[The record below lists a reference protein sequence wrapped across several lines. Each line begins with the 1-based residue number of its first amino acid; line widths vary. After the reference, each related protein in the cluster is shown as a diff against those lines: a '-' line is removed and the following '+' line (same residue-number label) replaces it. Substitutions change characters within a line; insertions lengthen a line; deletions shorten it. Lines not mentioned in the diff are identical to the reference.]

1 MSRLCLANLGSLPS
15 SVLVPGYLDN
25 DLPGVGIVHLGIGQ
39 FAKAH
44 LACYTDTVL
53 DQVGGD
59 WRIVGA
65 SLRSNTSVKQ
75 LAPQDNLY
83 TVTSESGSSSGKS
96 SDKSTDLKS
105 GLSEVRVIGALAEV
119 LAVQFGDRSKLLE
132 YLLSPSTRIVSLTVT
147 EKGYY
152 QNAAGN
158 LDIEHV
164 DIQADLANPNEPV
177 TAIGWLVLAIKLR
190 REQGAPPFT
199 PLALDNLMSNG
210 AVLKR
215 MVLEFA
221 MQSDSDLGQYIDEH
235 IPFPS
240 TMVDRI
246 VPAVDAASVEA
257 TKVRLGIID
266 QACVHTEL
274 FSQWVVED
282 RFVSGRPPWESAGAI
297 LCDDVAPF
305 EMMKLRL
312 LNGAHSSL
320 AYLGVLLRHS
330 TVADCMFDSAVRT
343 YIESLMR
350 TEIQPLVSAPV
361 GFDLDHYISQ
371 LLARFSNSSLR
382 HRCEQIAMDG
392 SQKIPQRLLPVLEER
407 LEQGL
412 SVTYLVFALAVW
424 MVFVQQQDSLV
435 DPRSSELKSL
445 VQDADPADLVARLIG
460 TDVFSQRL
468 RSSNVFIVGL
478 TATVTTISSQG
489 LAKALD
495 ECLAAAGAI
504 QAGK

>member
-1 MSRLCLANLGSLPS
+1 MSRLCLKNLSLLANT
-15 SVLVPGYLDN
+15 VLAPGYLEN

-53 DQVGGD
+53 GQVGGD
-59 WRIVGA
+59 WRIAGA
-65 SLRSNTSVKQ
+65 SLQSKTSVTQ

-83 TVTSESGSSSGKS
+83 SVTSQ
-96 SDKSTDLKS
+96 
-105 GLSEVRVIGALAEV
+105 SEGCSELRVIGALAEV
-119 LAVQFGDRSKLLE
+119 LAVQFGDRLKLLE
-132 YLLSPSTRIVSLTVT
+132 YLLSSSTRIVSLTVT

-158 LDIEHV
+158 LDLDHA

-190 REQGAPPFT
+190 REQGTPPFT

-210 AVLKR
+210 AILKS
-215 MVLEFA
+215 MVLEF
-221 MQSDSDLGQYIDEH
+221 SKHLNSDLGHYIKQN

-246 VPAVDAASVEA
+246 VPAIDAASVEA
-257 TKVRLGIID
+257 TKVSLGMMD

-282 RFVSGRPPWESAGAI
+282 RFVSGRPKWELAGAI

-305 EMMKLRL
+305 ETMKLRL

-320 AYLGVLLRHS
+320 AYLGVLLQHT
-330 TVADCMFDSAVRT
+330 TVADCMNDASVRS
-343 YIESLMR
+343 YIETLMR
-350 TEIQPLVSAPV
+350 TEIQPLVSAPA
-361 GFDLDHYISQ
+361 GFDLDYYITQ

-407 LEQGL
+407 LERGL
-412 SVTYLVFALAVW
+412 PVTYLVFALAAW
-424 MVFVQQQDSLV
+424 MVFVQRQDCLI

-445 VQDADPADLVARLIG
+445 VRDADPAELVARLIG
-460 TDVFSQRL
+460 TDIFSQRL
-468 RSSNVFIVGL
+468 QASTELLAGLTSTVATIFRQGL
-478 TATVTTISSQG
+478 TA
-489 LAKALD
+489 ALD
-495 ECLAAAGAI
+495 ECRTEVGARP
-504 QAGK
+504 GG

>member
-1 MSRLCLANLGSLPS
+1 MSRLCLENLPLLPS
-15 SVLVPGYLDN
+15 VVLAPGYLGN
-25 DLPGVGIVHLGIGQ
+25 HLPGVGIVHLGIGQ

-75 LAPQDNLY
+75 LKPQDNLY
-83 TVTSESGSSSGKS
+83 TVTSESGESLNKS
-96 SDKSTDLKS
+96 SDPKS
-105 GLSEVRVIGALAEV
+105 EFRVIGALAEV
-119 LAVQFGDRSKLLE
+119 LAVQFGDRLKLLE

-158 LDIEHV
+158 LDIEQA
-164 DIQADLANPNEPV
+164 DIQADLANPGEPL

-190 REQGAPPFT
+190 REQGTPPFT
-199 PLALDNLMSNG
+199 PLALDNLISNG

-215 MVLEFA
+215 MVLEFS
-221 MQSDSDLGQYIDEH
+221 MHSDTGLGQYIEEH
-235 IPFPS
+235 ISFPS

-246 VPAVDAASVEA
+246 VPAVDAASLEA
-257 TKVRLGIID
+257 TKARLGMID

-282 RFVSGRPPWESAGAI
+282 RFLSGRPQWELAGVI
-297 LCDDVAPF
+297 LCDDVTPF
-305 EMMKLRL
+305 EIMKLRL
-312 LNGAHSSL
+312 LNGAHSCL
-320 AYLGVLLRHS
+320 AYLGVLLQYN
-330 TVADCMFDSAVRT
+330 TVADCMNDASVRA
-343 YIESLMR
+343 YIEIMMR
-350 TEIQPLVSAPV
+350 TEIQPLVSPPA
-361 GFDLDHYISQ
+361 GFDLDRYITQ
-371 LLARFSNSSLR
+371 LLMRFSNPGLR

-407 LEQGL
+407 LEHGL
-412 SVTYLVFALAVW
+412 SVTYLIFAVSVW
-424 MVFVQQQDSLV
+424 MVFVQRQDSLV

-445 VQDADPADLVARLIG
+445 VQGADPAELVARLIG
-460 TDVFSQRL
+460 TNIFSQRL
-468 RSSNVFIVGL
+468 QSSTLLLAGL
-478 TATVTTISSQG
+478 TSTVTSISRLG
-489 LAKALD
+489 VNTALD
-495 ECLAAAGAI
+495 ECLTED
-504 QAGK
+504 